1 MSAAGCEWKLLM
13 HGDTFSG
20 ELGLINSYYVLHSA
34 KIKTFVST
42 RGQMVTSL
50 LPGMIN
56 SACRGTETEIA
67 FALLSRWEQ
76 NSVYEIHTPRG

>member
-1 MSAAGCEWKLLM
+1 
-13 HGDTFSG
+13 
-20 ELGLINSYYVLHSA
+20 
-34 KIKTFVST
+34 
-42 RGQMVTSL
+42 MVTSL

-76 NSVYEIHTPRG
+76 NFVYEIHTPRGYNQVNLDFKSV